1 MGEDVERRG
10 KDTAM
15 TDRHVDVPTRIL
27 IEGLLRT
34 DGTVDG
40 RTLYATAD
48 ALDKTDQQVRLC
60 IKRLVTE
67 GKFTQEGR
75 GRQAT
80 LRATPKAVRE
90 MEPDVEFVR
99 LAYQQDRN
107 TATPWDGYWHLVGFA
122 IPESSR
128 KARDA
133 LRTRV
138 VYLGGALVQGG
149 LYVSPHAWEPYV
161 LDAAA
166 ELDVEQHLSSL
177 TTRDLKVGR
186 LEDPVKIA
194 AQLWPLDEIA
204 AGYERLLDVA
214 TVRLEKLQNTPGTD
228 AVTMT
233 IELAAEFT
241 RAMEPDPLLP
251 PELLPT
257 NWIGTRARFVTA
269 QCWALLAQVDGADE
283 LPSLFHLYADAIG
296 DQDASVR

>member
-1 MGEDVERRG
+1 
-10 KDTAM
+10 M
-15 TDRHVDVPTRIL
+15 TDRDVEVTTRIL
-27 IEGLLRT
+27 IEGLLRM

-40 RTLYATAD
+40 HTLYATAD
-48 ALDKTDQQVRLC
+48 ALAMTDQQVRLC
-60 IKRLVTE
+60 IKRLVAE
-67 GKFTQEGR
+67 GKFKQEGR

-80 LRATPKAVRE
+80 LRATPNAVRE

-99 LAYQQDRN
+99 LAYQQDRG
-107 TATPWDGYWHLVGFA
+107 TTTPWDGCWHLVGFA

-128 KARDA
+128 KARDM

-138 VYLGGALVQGG
+138 TYIGGALVQGG
-149 LYVSPHAWEPYV
+149 LYISPHAWESHV

-166 ELDVEQHLSSL
+166 ELDVEQYLSSL
-177 TTRDLKVGR
+177 TTRDLKVGT
-186 LEDPVKIA
+186 LADPAKIA
-194 AQLWPLDEIA
+194 AQLWPLDAIA

-214 TVRLEKLQNTPGTD
+214 TARLQKLRKAPVITATD

-257 NWIGTRARFVTA
+257 NWIGKRARSVTA
-269 QCWALLAQVDGADE
+269 QCWTLLAQVNGADS

-296 DQDASVR
+296 DDQDARVR

>member
-1 MGEDVERRG
+1 MTH
-10 KDTAM
+10 TA
-15 TDRHVDVPTRIL
+15 VDVPTRIL
-27 IEGLLRT
+27 IEGLLRA

-40 RTLYATAD
+40 HTLYATAG
-48 ALDKTDQQVRLC
+48 ALDMTDQQVRLC
-60 IKRLVTE
+60 IKRLVAE

-75 GRQAT
+75 GRKAT
-80 LRATPKAVRE
+80 LRATAKAVRE

-99 LAYQQDRN
+99 LAFQQDRG
-107 TATPWDGYWHLVGFA
+107 TEAPWDGRWHVVGFA

-138 VYLGGALVQGG
+138 TYLGGALVQGG

-166 ELDVEQHLSSL
+166 QLDVEQYLSSL
-177 TTRDLKVGR
+177 TTRDLKVGT
-186 LEDPVKIA
+186 LEDPSKIA
-194 AQLWPLDEIA
+194 AQLWPLDQIV
-204 AGYERLLDVA
+204 AGYDQLLNVA
-214 TVRLEKLQNTPGTD
+214 TSRLQKLRNTSAFTATD

-257 NWIGTRARFVTA
+257 NWIGKRARSITA
-269 QCWALLAQVDGADE
+269 QCWTLLAQVDGADQ

-296 DQDASVR
+296 DQDARVR

>member
-1 MGEDVERRG
+1 M
-10 KDTAM
+10 AM
-15 TDRHVDVPTRIL
+15 TDRDVEVPTRIL

-48 ALDKTDQQVRLC
+48 ALCKTDQQVRLC

-80 LRATPKAVRE
+80 LRATPKALRE

-99 LAYQQDRN
+99 LAYRQDRD
-107 TATPWDGYWHLVGFA
+107 TVTPWGRVLAPGRIRNSGVVT
-122 IPESSR
+122 E
-128 KARDA
+128 ARDA

-149 LYVSPHAWEPYV
+149 LYVSPHAWEPYIR
-161 LDAAA
+161 DAAA

-177 TTRDLKVGR
+177 TTRDLKVGT

-194 AQLWPLDEIA
+194 AQLWPLDQIADGYGTATRRSDRTPAQTAEQSGYRCCHDDHRTRGGIHASHGTGSAVA
-204 AGYERLLDVA
+204 AGTTAHQLDRHEGSV
-214 TVRLEKLQNTPGTD
+214 D
-228 AVTMT
+228 HCAV
-233 IELAAEFT
+233 L
-241 RAMEPDPLLP
+241 
-251 PELLPT
+251 
-257 NWIGTRARFVTA
+257 
-269 QCWALLAQVDGADE
+269 
-283 LPSLFHLYADAIG
+283 
-296 DQDASVR
+296 DASGTGGRCRRITVAVPPVRRCNR

>member
-1 MGEDVERRG
+1 M
-10 KDTAM
+10 AM
-15 TDRHVDVPTRIL
+15 TDRDVEVPTRIL

-48 ALDKTDQQVRLC
+48 ALGKTDQQVRLC

-80 LRATPKAVRE
+80 LRATPKALRE
-90 MEPDVEFVR
+90 VEPDVEFVR
-99 LAYQQDRN
+99 LAYRQDRD
-107 TATPWDGYWHLVGFA
+107 TVTPWDGYWHLAGFA

-149 LYVSPHAWEPYV
+149 LYVSPHAWEPYIR
-161 LDAAA
+161 DAAA

-177 TTRDLKVGR
+177 TTRDLKVGT
-186 LEDPVKIA
+186 LEDPVEIA
-194 AQLWPLDEIA
+194 AQLWPLDQIA
-204 AGYERLLDVA
+204 DGYERLLDVA
-214 TVRLEKLQNTPGTD
+214 TARLHKLQNSPGTD

-257 NWIGTRARFVTA
+257 NWIGTRARSITA
-269 QCWALLAQVDGADE
+269 QCWTLLAQVDGADE

-296 DQDASVR
+296 DDQDASVR

>member
-1 MGEDVERRG
+1 M
-10 KDTAM
+10 AM
-15 TDRHVDVPTRIL
+15 TDRDVEVPTRIL

-48 ALDKTDQQVRLC
+48 ALCKTDQQVRLC

-80 LRATPKAVRE
+80 LRATPKALRE

-99 LAYQQDRN
+99 LAYRQDRD
-107 TATPWDGYWHLVGFA
+107 TVTPWDGYWHLAGFA

-149 LYVSPHAWEPYV
+149 LYVSPHAWEPYIR
-161 LDAAA
+161 DAAA
-166 ELDVEQHLSSL
+166 ELDVETAPVFSHHSRSESGHS
-177 TTRDLKVGR
+177 RR
-186 LEDPVKIA
+186 PREDCRAV
-194 AQLWPLDEIA
+194 
-204 AGYERLLDVA
+204 VA
-214 TVRLEKLQNTPGTD
+214 TG
-228 AVTMT
+228 
-233 IELAAEFT
+233 
-241 RAMEPDPLLP
+241 PD
-251 PELLPT
+251 
-257 NWIGTRARFVTA
+257 R
-269 QCWALLAQVDGADE
+269 
-283 LPSLFHLYADAIG
+283 
-296 DQDASVR
+296 

>member
-1 MGEDVERRG
+1 
-10 KDTAM
+10 M
-15 TDRHVDVPTRIL
+15 TDRDIDVPTRIL
-27 IEGLLRT
+27 IEGLMRT

-40 RTLYATAD
+40 HTLYATAD

-60 IKRLVTE
+60 IKRLVAE

-80 LRATPKAVRE
+80 LRATPKAIRE

-99 LAYQQDRN
+99 LAYRQDRG
-107 TATPWDGYWHLVGFA
+107 TTTPWDECWHLVGFA

-138 VYLGGALVQGG
+138 VYLGGALVQSG
-149 LYVSPHAWEPYV
+149 LYASPHAWEPYV

-166 ELDVEQHLSSL
+166 ELDVEQHLSLL
-177 TTRDLKVGR
+177 TTRDLKVGT
-186 LEDPVKIA
+186 LEDPSTIA
-194 AQLWPLDEIA
+194 AQLWALDEIA
-204 AGYERLLDVA
+204 DRYERLLDVA
-214 TVRLEKLQNTPGTD
+214 TARLHTLQNSPDAD

-257 NWIGTRARFVTA
+257 NWIGKRARSVTA
-269 QCWALLAQVDGADE
+269 QCWTLLVQVGDADK

-296 DQDASVR
+296 GEQDASVR

>member
-1 MGEDVERRG
+1 MHQAVGHRGEVHSGRSRAAGHATSNAESRAR
-10 KDTAM
+10 
-15 TDRHVDVPTRIL
+15 
-27 IEGLLRT
+27 
-34 DGTVDG
+34 DGTRRRIRSTG
-40 RTLYATAD
+40 LSTRS
-48 ALDKTDQQVRLC
+48 QHC
-60 IKRLVTE
+60 VT
-67 GKFTQEGR
+67 
-75 GRQAT
+75 
-80 LRATPKAVRE
+80 V
-90 MEPDVEFVR
+90 
-99 LAYQQDRN
+99 
-107 TATPWDGYWHLVGFA
+107 DGYWHLVGFA

-149 LYVSPHAWEPYV
+149 LYVSPHTWEPYV

-204 AGYERLLDVA
+204 VGYERLLDVA
-214 TVRLEKLQNTPGTD
+214 SVRLEKLQNTPGTD
-228 AVTMT
+228 AVTVT